1 MDDKWVEANL
11 SRVHAIK
18 RGLRLILVESWPD
31 PGVIRRLEQDH
42 DGHDACHLLR
52 AVCVEL
58 NARYPT
64 LRLFWKDEDLRWLG
78 GCARFA
84 RDAGGQDAAEL
95 IGLSDDSPGIPFQRQ
110 AAKYHRDDRK
120 VMKVGYA
127 YNIIERQDRDE
138 NVIAWLRTSKVAIH
152 DDKGVCGLVG
162 GYDEVDIAT
171 VRRLQ
176 STRPDES

>member
-18 RGLRLILVESWPD
+18 RGLILILQESWPEES
-31 PGVIRRLEQDH
+31 VIYRLEQDH
-42 DGHDACHLLR
+42 ESHDACHLLR

-64 LRLFWKDEDLRWLG
+64 LRLFWKDENLRWLG

-84 RDAGGQDAAEL
+84 QDAGGTDAADL
-95 IGLSDDSPGIPFQRQ
+95 IGLSDDSPGVPFQRQ

-120 VMKVGYA
+120 VMKIGHA
-127 YNIIERQDRDE
+127 YNIVERQDRDE
-138 NVIAWLRTSKVAIH
+138 NVVAWLRTSKVAIH
-152 DDKGVCGLVG
+152 DGERVCGLVG
-162 GYDEVDIAT
+162 GYDEVDVAT
-171 VRRLQ
+171 VRRIQ
-176 STRPDES
+176 SNPPNKR